1 MVARRAG
8 QALRVAPDPMAR
20 VVSWSTT
27 ETWIMD
33 AECVGQH
40 FASDYAYGSK
50 MGAQVFTEIFCHHCD
65 VISECADFAEKNGE
79 VVGVWG
85 GVDLTL
91 KYARRES
98 SRRAQANG
106 RTAERIPPVT
116 EDSQR

>member
-1 MVARRAG
+1 MVARRVG
-8 QALRVAPDPMAR
+8 QALRIAPNPMAR
-20 VVSWSTT
+20 VVTWSTT
-27 ETWIMD
+27 ETWITD

-40 FASDYAYGSK
+40 FASDYAYGSVT
-50 MGAQVFTEIFCHHCD
+50 GAQKFIKIFCHHCK

-85 GVDLTL
+85 GVDLTPR
-91 KYARRES
+91 YARREY

-106 RTAERIPPVT
+106 RTAERVTPVT